1 MTSLTHKD
9 YKKILKY
16 YKIKLPRSKKETR
29 KKAIKVM
36 GTKLCRCIEKIKRRK
51 QKFTRKKKNP
61 ETAVCTSSIFT
72 KRGLKHGR
80 FTCKKKYKLYI
91 NRKTGKYLNKTRKN
105 FNMKYK

>member
-1 MTSLTHKD
+1 
-9 YKKILKY
+9 
-16 YKIKLPRSKKETR
+16 
-29 KKAIKVM
+29 M

-80 FTCKKKYKLYI
+80 FTCKKKI
-91 NRKTGKYLNKTRKN
+91 
-105 FNMKYK
+105 